1 MTDTQAPTP
10 DQAPAPE
17 QANPVQFSVIAQY
30 VRDLSFE
37 NPGAP
42 GSLALTQQPKI
53 DIGVD
58 VQARRL
64 PEDRFE
70 VELRIRANAT
80 DAEGKPAFVVELV
93 YSGLFLVRNVPADAL
108 QPLCLIE
115 CPRVLFPFARRIIA
129 DVTRDGGFPPL
140 MLDPIDFVAL
150 YRQHLSRAQAQA
162 QAAQQQ

>member
-1 MTDTQAPTP
+1 MTDTIPGADAGNGQAP
-10 DQAPAPE
+10 QL
-17 QANPVQFSVIAQY
+17 QFSILAQY

-42 GSLALTQQPKI
+42 GSLQLQQQPKI

-64 PEDRFE
+64 PDDRFE
-70 VELRIRANAT
+70 VELRIRASAAGT
-80 DAEGKPAFVVELV
+80 DAKPVFVAELV
-93 YSGLFLVRNVPADAL
+93 YSGLFLIRNAPEDAL

-140 MLDPIDFVAL
+140 LLEPIDFVAL
-150 YRQHLSRAQAQA
+150 FRQHMARNQAAQAQ
-162 QAAQQQ
+162 QSVQ

>member
-1 MTDTQAPTP
+1 MTDTPTANGQ
-10 DQAPAPE
+10 DQA
-17 QANPVQFSVIAQY
+17 QAQGEPVQFSVIAQY

-42 GSLALTQQPKI
+42 ASLALSQQPKI

-70 VELRIRANAT
+70 VELRIRANAA
-80 DAEGKPAFVVELV
+80 DPEGKSAFVVELV
-93 YSGLFLVRNVPADAL
+93 YSGIFLVKNVPADAL

-140 MLDPIDFVAL
+140 LLDPIDFVAL
-150 YRQHLSRAQAQA
+150 YRQHLARQQ
-162 QAAQQQ
+162 QQAQQQAQQ

>member
-1 MTDTQAPTP
+1 MTDTSVASN
-10 DQAPAPE
+10 DQGP
-17 QANPVQFSVIAQY
+17 NDPVQFSVIAQY

-42 GSLALTQQPKI
+42 ASLAMAQQPKI

-70 VELRIRANAT
+70 IELRIRANAS
-80 DAEGKPAFVVELV
+80 DGEDRPVFVVELV
-93 YSGLFLVRNVPADAL
+93 YSGLFLVKNVPADAL

-140 MLDPIDFVAL
+140 LLDPIDFVAL
-150 YRQHLSRAQAQA
+150 YRQHLAR
-162 QAAQQQ
+162 AQQQAQQQ

>member
-1 MTDTQAPTP
+1 MTDTEAATP
-10 DQAPAPE
+10 DQA

-30 VRDLSFE
+30 VRDISFE
-37 NPGAP
+37 NPAAP
-42 GSLALTQQPKI
+42 GSLALGQQPKI

-64 PEDRFE
+64 QDDRFE

-80 DAEGKPAFVVELV
+80 DAEGKPVFVVELV
-93 YSGLFLVRNVPADAL
+93 YCGLFLVRNVPADAL

-129 DVTRDGGFPPL
+129 DLTRDGGFPPL

-150 YRQHLSRAQAQA
+150 YRQHLARAQAQS

>member
-1 MTDTQAPTP
+1 MTDT
-10 DQAPAPE
+10 PE
-17 QANPVQFSVIAQY
+17 QQANPVQFQVLAQY

-42 GSLALTQQPKI
+42 ASLSLSQQPKI

-64 PEDRFE
+64 PDDRYE
-70 VELRIRANAT
+70 VDLRIRANAT

-93 YSGLFLVRNVPADAL
+93 YAGLFLLRNVPADAL

-115 CPRVLFPFARRIIA
+115 CPRVIFPFARRIIA
-129 DVTRDGGFPPL
+129 DMTRDGGFPPL

-150 YRQHLSRAQAQA
+150 YRQHLARSQAQA
-162 QAAQQQ
+162 QQVQQQ

>member
-1 MTDTQAPTP
+1 MTDT
-10 DQAPAPE
+10 PE
-17 QANPVQFSVIAQY
+17 QQANPVQFQVLAQY

-42 GSLALTQQPKI
+42 ASLSLSQQPKI

-64 PEDRFE
+64 PEDRYE
-70 VELRIRANAT
+70 VDLRIRANAT

-93 YSGLFLVRNVPADAL
+93 YAGLFLLRNVPADAL

-115 CPRVLFPFARRIIA
+115 CPRVIFPFARRIIA
-129 DVTRDGGFPPL
+129 DMTRDGGFPPL
-140 MLDPIDFVAL
+140 LLDPIDFVAL
-150 YRQHLSRAQAQA
+150 YRQHLARSQAQA
-162 QAAQQQ
+162 QAVQQQ

>member
-1 MTDTQAPTP
+1 MTDTNVGNPGGNEQAP
-10 DQAPAPE
+10 QL
-17 QANPVQFSVIAQY
+17 QFSILAQY

-42 GSLALTQQPKI
+42 GSLQLQSQPKI

-64 PEDRFE
+64 PEDRYE
-70 VELRIRANAT
+70 VELRIRASAA
-80 DAEGKPAFVVELV
+80 DGEAKPVFVAELV
-93 YSGLFLVRNVPADAL
+93 YSGLFLIRNAPDDAL

-115 CPRVLFPFARRIIA
+115 CPRVLFPFARRIVA

-140 MLDPIDFVAL
+140 MLEPIDFVAL
-150 YRQHLSRAQAQA
+150 YRQHVARSQAQA
-162 QAAQQQ
+162 QQAVQQ

>member
-1 MTDTQAPTP
+1 MTDDVTATP
-10 DQAPAPE
+10 DQG
-17 QANPVQFSVIAQY
+17 QPVQFSVIAQY

-37 NPGAP
+37 NPNAP
-42 GSLALTQQPKI
+42 GSLSMNAQPKI

-70 VELRIRANAT
+70 IELRIRANAT
-80 DAEGKPAFVVELV
+80 DTEGKPVFVVELV
-93 YSGLFLVRNVPADAL
+93 YAGLFLVRNVPADAL

-115 CPRVLFPFARRIIA
+115 CPRVLFPFARRIIS

-150 YRQHLSRAQAQA
+150 YRQHLARAQAQS
-162 QAAQQQ
+162 QGAQQQ

>member
-1 MTDTQAPTP
+1 M
-10 DQAPAPE
+10 
-17 QANPVQFSVIAQY
+17 
-30 VRDLSFE
+30 
-37 NPGAP
+37 
-42 GSLALTQQPKI
+42 
-53 DIGVD
+53 
-58 VQARRL
+58 QARRL

-80 DAEGKPAFVVELV
+80 DAADGKPVFVVELV

-140 MLDPIDFVAL
+140 LLDPIDFVAL
-150 YRQHLSRAQAQA
+150 YRQHLARQQ
-162 QAAQQQ
+162 QAAQQQQQN